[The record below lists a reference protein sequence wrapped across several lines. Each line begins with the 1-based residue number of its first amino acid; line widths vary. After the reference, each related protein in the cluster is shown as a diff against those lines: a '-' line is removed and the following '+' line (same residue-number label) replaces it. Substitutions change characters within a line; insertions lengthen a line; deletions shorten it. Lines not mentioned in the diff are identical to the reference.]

1 MMPEEFCIMKN
12 AMPAVAVLLAPRT
25 AFACATCFGQ
35 SDEPMAKAMNMGIL
49 LMLGVVAVVLA
60 GFAAFVIH
68 LGRRAGRVAATASVA
83 ASIADRTDVRST
95 ARVEGTA

>member
-1 MMPEEFCIMKN
+1 MKN
-12 AMPAVAVLLAPRT
+12 LVLAVVVLAVPRT

-60 GFAAFVIH
+60 GFASFVIY
-68 LGRRAGRVAATASVA
+68 LGRRAGRVAATASAA
-83 ASIADRTDVRST
+83 ASTADRTDVRST